1 MRMQASHFW
10 VNGSLVPVADAQ
22 VSVLDHGFMVADG
35 VFETLKI
42 QNGRAFAVNRHN
54 LRLRRSATGLGIKC
68 PSDEV
73 IIAAIDEI
81 MAANP
86 PFELGRLRITVT
98 SGIGPLGSDRI
109 GGEPTLVLSVAP
121 QPAWPATTGAVLVPW
136 MRNELSAI
144 VGLKTI
150 SYAENVYALEA
161 AHRHGFSEALFLDSK
176 GNLSEGTGSNVF
188 LVQGERVVTPSVK
201 TGLLLGITRELTLEW
216 ARSHGVEIVERDDLR
231 AQDLWNCDG
240 AFLTSSTRDVQPIGS
255 MGELSREDAVSNQ
268 RELEVP
274 AVITELANIF
284 AEQSAINYNP

>member
-1 MRMQASHFW
+1 MQATHFW
-10 VNGSLVPVADAQ
+10 VNGELVPIEQAKI
-22 VSVLDHGFMVADG
+22 SVLDHGFMVADG
-35 VFETLKI
+35 IFETLKI
-42 QNGRAFAVNRHN
+42 SGGKAFAVNRHN
-54 LRLRRSATGLGIKC
+54 IRLRRSATGLGIKC
-68 PSDEV
+68 PADEV
-73 IIAAIDEI
+73 INAAIDQI

-161 AHRHGFSEALFLDSK
+161 AHKHGFSEALFLDSK
-176 GNLSEGTGSNVF
+176 GNLSEGTGSNLF
-188 LVQGERVVTPSVK
+188 LVQGDAVVTPSVK

-216 ARSHGVEIVERDDLR
+216 ARSAGINIVERDDLR
-231 AQDLWNCDG
+231 AEDLWNCDG

-255 MGELSREDAVSNQ
+255 LAELSRDDSLSNE
-268 RELEVP
+268 RELTVP
-274 AVITELANIF
+274 AIINQLADIF
-284 AEQSAINYNP
+284 AQQSALNYNP

>member
-1 MRMQASHFW
+1 MQASHFW
-10 VNGSLVPVADAQ
+10 VNGQLVPIEQAKI
-22 VSVLDHGFMVADG
+22 SVLDHGFMVADG

-42 QNGRAFAVNRHN
+42 SGGRAFAVDRHN
-54 LRLRRSATGLGIKC
+54 LRLRRSANGLGIKC
-68 PSDEV
+68 PTDAV
-73 IIAAIDEI
+73 INGAIDEI

-121 QPAWPATTGAVLVPW
+121 QPAWPETTGAVLVPW

-161 AHRHGFSEALFLDSK
+161 AHKHGFSEALFLDSK

-188 LVQGERVVTPSVK
+188 LVQGDSVITPSVK

-216 ARSHGVEIVERDDLR
+216 AQSAGINIVERDDLR
-231 AQDLWNCDG
+231 AEDLWNCDG

-255 MGELSREDAVSNQ
+255 LAQLSREDSLSNE
-268 RELEVP
+268 RELSVP
-274 AVITELANIF
+274 AVIHQLAEIF
-284 AEQSAINYNP
+284 AQQTALNYNP

>member
-1 MRMQASHFW
+1 MQASHFW
-10 VNGSLVPVADAQ
+10 VNGQLVPVEQAQ
-22 VSVLDHGFMVADG
+22 ISVLDHGFMVADG

-42 QNGRAFAVNRHN
+42 SGGRAFAVDRHN
-54 LRLRRSATGLGIKC
+54 LRLRRSANGLGIKC
-68 PSDEV
+68 PTDEV
-73 IIAAIDEI
+73 INAAIDEI

-136 MRNELSAI
+136 MRNDLSAI

-161 AHRHGFSEALFLDSK
+161 AHKHGFSEALFLDSK

-188 LVQGERVVTPSVK
+188 LVQGDSVVTPSVK

-216 ARSHGVEIVERDDLR
+216 ANSAGVNIIERDDLR
-231 AQDLWNCDG
+231 AEDLWSCDG

-255 MGELSREDAVSNQ
+255 LAQLSREDSLSNE
-268 RELEVP
+268 RELSVP
-274 AVITELANIF
+274 AVIHQLAEIF
-284 AEQSAINYNP
+284 AQQTALNYNP

>member
-1 MRMQASHFW
+1 MQASHFW
-10 VNGSLVPVADAQ
+10 VNGSLVPVEQAQ

-35 VFETLKI
+35 VVETLKI
-42 QNGRAFAVNRHN
+42 SGGRAFAVDRHN

-68 PSDEV
+68 PSDET
-73 IIAAIDEI
+73 INAAIDEI
-81 MAANP
+81 MAVNP

-161 AHRHGFSEALFLDSK
+161 AHKHGFSEALFLDSK

-188 LVQGERVVTPSVK
+188 LVQGDSVLTPSVK

-216 ARSHGVEIVERDDLR
+216 AKAAGINIIERDDLR
-231 AQDLWNCDG
+231 TEDLWNCDG

-255 MGELSREDAVSNQ
+255 LGQLSREDVLSNQ
-268 RELEVP
+268 RELSVP
-274 AVITELANIF
+274 PVISQLAEIF
-284 AEQSAINYNP
+284 RQQSAINYNP

>member
-1 MRMQASHFW
+1 MQASHFW
-10 VNGSLVPVADAQ
+10 VNGQLVPVEQAQ
-22 VSVLDHGFMVADG
+22 ISVLDHGFMVADG

-42 QNGRAFAVNRHN
+42 SGGRAFAVDRHN
-54 LRLRRSATGLGIKC
+54 LRLRRSANGLGIKC
-68 PSDEV
+68 PTDEV
-73 IIAAIDEI
+73 INAAIDEI

-161 AHRHGFSEALFLDSK
+161 AHKHGFSEALFLDSK

-188 LVQGERVVTPSVK
+188 LVQGDSVVTPSVK

-216 ARSHGVEIVERDDLR
+216 AKSAGVNIVERDDLR
-231 AQDLWNCDG
+231 AEDLWSCDG

-255 MGELSREDAVSNQ
+255 LAQLSREDSLSNE
-268 RELEVP
+268 RELSVP
-274 AVITELANIF
+274 AVIHQLAEIF
-284 AEQSAINYNP
+284 AQQTALNYNP

>member
-1 MRMQASHFW
+1 MQASHFW
-10 VNGSLVPVADAQ
+10 VNGELVPTEQAQ
-22 VSVLDHGFMVADG
+22 ISVLDHGFMVADG
-35 VFETLKI
+35 IFETLKI
-42 QNGRAFAVNRHN
+42 SGGKAFAVDRHN
-54 LRLRRSATGLGIKC
+54 RRLHRSATGLGIKC

-73 IIAAIDEI
+73 INAAIDEI
-81 MAANP
+81 MSANP
-86 PFELGRLRITVT
+86 PFELGRLRVTVT

-176 GNLSEGTGSNVF
+176 GNLSEGTGSNIF
-188 LVQGERVVTPSVK
+188 LVQGETVLTPSVK

-216 ARSHGVEIVERDDLR
+216 AKSADLNIIERDDLR
-231 AQDLWNCDG
+231 AEDLWNCDG

-255 MGELSREDAVSNQ
+255 LAELSREDSLSNQ
-268 RELEVP
+268 RELSVP
-274 AVITELANIF
+274 LVITQLAEVF
-284 AEQSAINYNP
+284 AQQTALNYNP

>member
-1 MRMQASHFW
+1 MQASHFW
-10 VNGSLVPVADAQ
+10 VNGKLVPIDQAQ
-22 VSVLDHGFMVADG
+22 ISVLDHGFMVADG

-42 QNGRAFAVNRHN
+42 SGGKAFAVDRHN

-68 PSDEV
+68 PTDSV
-73 IIAAIDEI
+73 INAAIDEI

-161 AHRHGFSEALFLDSK
+161 AHKHGYSEALFLDSK

-188 LVQGERVVTPSVK
+188 LVQGDSVITPSVK

-216 ARSHGVEIVERDDLR
+216 AQSAGINIVERDDLR
-231 AQDLWNCDG
+231 AEDLWNCDG

-255 MGELSREDAVSNQ
+255 LAQLSREDALSDE
-268 RELEVP
+268 RELSVP
-274 AVITELANIF
+274 AVIHQLAEIF
-284 AEQSAINYNP
+284 AQQSALNYNP

>member
-1 MRMQASHFW
+1 MKASHFW
-10 VNGSLVPVADAQ
+10 VNGQLVPIEQAQ
-22 VSVLDHGFMVADG
+22 ISVLDHGFMVADG

-42 QNGRAFAVNRHN
+42 SGGRAFAVDRHN
-54 LRLRRSATGLGIKC
+54 LRLRRSASGLGIKC
-68 PSDEV
+68 PTDEV
-73 IIAAIDEI
+73 INAAIDEI

-161 AHRHGFSEALFLDSK
+161 AHKYGFSEALSLDSK

-188 LVQGERVVTPSVK
+188 LVQGDAVVTPSVK

-216 ARSHGVEIVERDDLR
+216 AKFAGVNIVERDDLR
-231 AQDLWNCDG
+231 AEDLWNCDG

-255 MGELSREDAVSNQ
+255 LAQLSREDLLSNE
-268 RELEVP
+268 RELSVP
-274 AVITELANIF
+274 AVIHQLAEIF
-284 AEQSAINYNP
+284 AQQTALNYNP

>member
-1 MRMQASHFW
+1 MQASHFW
-10 VNGSLVPVADAQ
+10 VNGALVPVEQAQ

-42 QNGRAFAVNRHN
+42 SGGRAFAVDRHN

-73 IIAAIDEI
+73 INAAIDEV
-81 MAANP
+81 MAVNP
-86 PFELGRLRITVT
+86 PFELGRLRVTVT

-161 AHRHGFSEALFLDSK
+161 AHKHGFSEALFLDSK

-188 LVQGERVVTPSVK
+188 LVQGDSVLTPSVK

-216 ARSHGVEIVERDDLR
+216 AKAAGINIIERDDLR
-231 AQDLWNCDG
+231 EDDLWNCDG

-255 MGELSREDAVSNQ
+255 LGKLSREDTLSNQ
-268 RELEVP
+268 RELSVP
-274 AVITELANIF
+274 SVISRLAEIF
-284 AEQSAINYNP
+284 SQQSAINYNP

>member
-1 MRMQASHFW
+1 MQASHFW
-10 VNGSLVPVADAQ
+10 VNGKLVPIDQAQ
-22 VSVLDHGFMVADG
+22 ISVLDHGFMVADG

-42 QNGRAFAVNRHN
+42 SGGRAFAVDRHN

-73 IIAAIDEI
+73 INAAIDEI
-81 MAANP
+81 MAVNP
-86 PFELGRLRITVT
+86 PFDLGRLRVTVT

-109 GGEPTLVLSVAP
+109 GGEPTLVLAVAP

-161 AHRHGFSEALFLDSK
+161 AHKHGFSEALSLDSK

-188 LVQGERVVTPSVK
+188 LVQGDTVLTPSVK
-201 TGLLLGITRELTLEW
+201 TGLLLGITRELTIEW
-216 ARSHGVEIVERDDLR
+216 ANSAGIKIVERDDLR
-231 AQDLWNCDG
+231 AEDLWNCDG

-255 MGELSREDAVSNQ
+255 LAQLSREDTLSNE
-268 RELEVP
+268 RELSVP
-274 AVITELANIF
+274 AVIHQLAEIF
-284 AEQSAINYNP
+284 AQQSAINYNP

>member
-1 MRMQASHFW
+1 MQATHFW
-10 VNGSLVPVADAQ
+10 VNGKLVPIEQAQ
-22 VSVLDHGFMVADG
+22 ISVLDHGFMVADG

-42 QNGRAFAVNRHN
+42 SGGKAFAVDRHN

-68 PSDEV
+68 PTDEV
-73 IIAAIDEI
+73 INAAIGEI
-81 MAANP
+81 MGANP
-86 PFELGRLRITVT
+86 PFELGRLRVTVT

-161 AHRHGFSEALFLDSK
+161 AHKHGFSEALFLDSK

-188 LVQGERVVTPSVK
+188 LIQGDSVVTPSVN
-201 TGLLLGITRELTLEW
+201 TGLLLGITRELTIEW
-216 ARSHGVEIVERDDLR
+216 AKSAGINIIERDDLR
-231 AQDLWNCDG
+231 AEDLWNCDG
-240 AFLTSSTRDVQPIGS
+240 AFLTSSTRDVQPIGALAQ
-255 MGELSREDAVSNQ
+255 LSREDNLSNE
-268 RELEVP
+268 RELAVP
-274 AVITELANIF
+274 TVINQLAEIF
-284 AEQSAINYNP
+284 AQQSAINYNP

>member
-1 MRMQASHFW
+1 MQASHFW
-10 VNGSLVPVADAQ
+10 VNGELVPIEQAKI
-22 VSVLDHGFMVADG
+22 SVLDHGFMVADG
-35 VFETLKI
+35 IFETLKI
-42 QNGRAFAVNRHN
+42 SGGKAFAVNRHN
-54 LRLRRSATGLGIKC
+54 IRLRRSATGLGIKC
-68 PSDEV
+68 PADEV
-73 IIAAIDEI
+73 INAAIDQI

-161 AHRHGFSEALFLDSK
+161 AHKHGFSEALFLDSK
-176 GNLSEGTGSNVF
+176 GNLSEGTGSNLF
-188 LVQGERVVTPSVK
+188 LVQGDAVVTPSVK

-216 ARSHGVEIVERDDLR
+216 ARSAEINIVERDDLR
-231 AQDLWNCDG
+231 AEDLWNCDG

-255 MGELSREDAVSNQ
+255 LAELSRDDSLSNE
-268 RELEVP
+268 RELTVP
-274 AVITELANIF
+274 AIINLLADIF
-284 AEQSAINYNP
+284 AQQSALNYNP

>member
-1 MRMQASHFW
+1 MQASHFW
-10 VNGSLVPVADAQ
+10 VNGKLVPVEQAQ
-22 VSVLDHGFMVADG
+22 ISVLDHGFMVADG

-42 QNGRAFAVNRHN
+42 SGGKAFAVDRHN

-73 IIAAIDEI
+73 INAAIDEI

-86 PFELGRLRITVT
+86 PFELGRLRVTVT

-161 AHRHGFSEALFLDSK
+161 AHKHGFSEALFLDSK

-188 LVQGERVVTPSVK
+188 LVKGDSVVTPSVN
-201 TGLLLGITRELTLEW
+201 TGLLLGITRELAIEW
-216 ARSHGVEIVERDDLR
+216 GKSAGINIIERDDLR
-231 AQDLWNCDG
+231 AEDLWNCDG

-255 MGELSREDAVSNQ
+255 LAQLSREDTLSNE
-268 RELEVP
+268 RELAVPEV
-274 AVITELANIF
+274 INQLAEIF
-284 AEQSAINYNP
+284 VQQSAINYNP

>member
-1 MRMQASHFW
+1 MQASHFW
-10 VNGSLVPVADAQ
+10 VNGELVPIEQAKI
-22 VSVLDHGFMVADG
+22 SVLDHGFMVADG
-35 VFETLKI
+35 IFETLKI
-42 QNGRAFAVNRHN
+42 SGGKAFAVNRHN
-54 LRLRRSATGLGIKC
+54 IRLRRSATGLGIKC
-68 PSDEV
+68 PADEV
-73 IIAAIDEI
+73 INAAIDQI

-150 SYAENVYALEA
+150 SYAENVYALEV
-161 AHRHGFSEALFLDSK
+161 AHKHGFSEALFLDSK
-176 GNLSEGTGSNVF
+176 GNLSEGTGSNLF
-188 LVQGERVVTPSVK
+188 LVQGDAVVTPSVK

-216 ARSHGVEIVERDDLR
+216 ARSAEINIVERDDLR
-231 AQDLWNCDG
+231 AEDLWNCDG

-255 MGELSREDAVSNQ
+255 LAELSRDDSLSNE
-268 RELEVP
+268 RELTVP
-274 AVITELANIF
+274 AIINLLADIF
-284 AEQSAINYNP
+284 AQQSALNYNP

>member
-1 MRMQASHFW
+1 MQASHFW
-10 VNGSLVPVADAQ
+10 VNGKLVPIDQAQ
-22 VSVLDHGFMVADG
+22 ISVLDHGFMVADG

-42 QNGRAFAVNRHN
+42 SGGKAFAVDRHN

-68 PSDEV
+68 PTDSV
-73 IIAAIDEI
+73 INAAIDEI

-150 SYAENVYALEA
+150 SYAENVYTLEA
-161 AHRHGFSEALFLDSK
+161 AHKHGYSEALFLDSK

-188 LVQGERVVTPSVK
+188 LVQGDSVITPSVK

-216 ARSHGVEIVERDDLR
+216 AQSAGINIVERDDLR
-231 AQDLWNCDG
+231 AEDLWNCDG

-255 MGELSREDAVSNQ
+255 LAQLSREDALSDE
-268 RELEVP
+268 RELSVP
-274 AVITELANIF
+274 AVIHQLAEIF
-284 AEQSAINYNP
+284 AQQSALNYNP